1 MNHPLYDEYKE
12 DFNNA
17 RVLLESMEVVYMN
30 AIVSKFTSLADERLE
45 AYDELY
51 KIPSEKITSIT
62 TNGGQYA
69 SNDITKAI
77 DGNFNT
83 NWHSGKQNTSTHTN
97 EVIVTLDELT
107 TVNRIMYTNN
117 RSRGFAQ
124 EFEIYISKTSQGET
138 FEKVTSG
145 QMSIDTNHTMEI
157 LFNPT
162 EARRIKF
169 VFTKG
174 YEDWAVASEFG
185 IINKIAYQ
193 K

>member
-1 MNHPLYDEYKE
+1 
-12 DFNNA
+12 
-17 RVLLESMEVVYMN
+17 MEVVYMN

-138 FEKVTSG
+138 FEKVTSDKCQLIRIIRWKYYLIQQKHVELNLCLLRDMKIG
-145 QMSIDTNHTMEI
+145 QLPLS
-157 LFNPT
+157 L
-162 EARRIKF
+162 
-169 VFTKG
+169 
-174 YEDWAVASEFG
+174 EF
-185 IINKIAYQ
+185 INKIAYQ